1 MCCDTTSAYNFCFI
15 HFAFFFC
22 LSVSKHRGSHF
33 WPQRKI
39 SLSFAIVW
47 YYIIWYYAA
56 LSFFFRV
63 TKREPKTNATEII
76 NDFGAVWFSFVSFRF
91 ALNDLIRWTWSTQ
104 SNISL
109 PSSVLLLFFPVWVFF
124 FRKTSE
130 RKKGTE
136 KMLSICWR
144 RKKKCAEKKA
154 RNKYVNKHT
163 HTKQNVIGME
173 LAEMKTTV
181 LNVACE
187 CTWFQLCFV
196 CTFYGAQKEKKKINI
211 AFESIWFRFNFSSFF
226 LHVPYRYFIR
236 QDACMSND
244 RLDTKKRP
252 KNDRWAKK
260 WKEFVKTLWSYA
272 ICLYL
277 YMHFPHS
284 GAQTS
289 STSKTGSG
297 WV

>member
-124 FRKTSE
+124 SEKLPKE
-130 RKKGTE
+130 RKEPKKCCRFAGEE
-136 KMLSICWR
+136 KKNAQ
-144 RKKKCAEKKA
+144 KKKPGI
-154 RNKYVNKHT
+154 NMSINT
-163 HTKQNVIGME
+163 HTQ
-173 LAEMKTTV
+173 
-181 LNVACE
+181 
-187 CTWFQLCFV
+187 
-196 CTFYGAQKEKKKINI
+196 
-211 AFESIWFRFNFSSFF
+211 
-226 LHVPYRYFIR
+226 
-236 QDACMSND
+236 
-244 RLDTKKRP
+244 
-252 KNDRWAKK
+252 
-260 WKEFVKTLWSYA
+260 
-272 ICLYL
+272 
-277 YMHFPHS
+277 
-284 GAQTS
+284 
-289 STSKTGSG
+289 SKM
-297 WV
+297 